1 MMENKRGRP
10 QSLKI
15 TKRTINIDIRATF
28 FTVCVTFIL
37 VLHRKTAFDFFLTV
51 FISTHFRRIS
61 KNFNLGRSVFN
72 KEEFHVFSGS
82 IKNET
87 FKTIFKHCG
96 GLKTEPLITLLPNI
110 LVSSQNNIE
119 SFSSEGSL
127 RAVWLFEKGLEK
139 GVVLEEEDDKYL
151 SKTTEE

>member
-1 MMENKRGRP
+1 MRLLGPFSN
-10 QSLKI
+10 
-15 TKRTINIDIRATF
+15 
-28 FTVCVTFIL
+28 TV
-37 VLHRKTAFDFFLTV
+37 
-51 FISTHFRRIS
+51 
-61 KNFNLGRSVFN
+61 
-72 KEEFHVFSGS
+72 
-82 IKNET
+82 
-87 FKTIFKHCG
+87 G